1 MSTDKARMTP
11 ARKAGAVKPA
21 HLEQRDAGGWELEH
35 RYGERVH
42 ILDNVYLLSAL
53 ARIGSPQV
61 AHRDLMAL
69 LRSVYQSLLVTAC
82 GRELP
87 RVAAGIP
94 TRMAEQH
101 EDRGIYRGP
110 VFDPNIH
117 VVVVDIIRAGIVPS
131 QVCFELLIAMLSEQR
146 VRLDHLTMARQS
158 DARGHVTGV
167 DLSGSKIGGSVE
179 GSYMLLPDPMG
190 ATGKTTVRA
199 LKHYRA
205 RFGKPRKIVALPMI
219 VTPEY
224 LRAVLEEFDNL
235 VVYTA
240 RLDRGM
246 SDPDVLA
253 SVPGTHWD
261 REKGLDEKSYIVPGA
276 GGMGEVINNSWC

>member
-1 MSTDKARMTP
+1 MNEFPNLEMRGTRP
-11 ARKAGAVKPA
+11 A
-21 HLEQRDAGGWELEH
+21 DWELEH
-35 RYGERVH
+35 RYGDRVH

-53 ARIGSPQV
+53 ARIGSPNV

-69 LRSVYQSLLVTAC
+69 LRSVYQTLLMTAC

-87 RVAAGIP
+87 RVLTSTAS
-94 TRMAEQH
+94 RMAATH
-101 EDRGIYRGP
+101 KDRGHYKGP
-110 VFDPNIH
+110 VFDPKVK
-117 VVVVDIIRAGIVPS
+117 VVVVDVIRAGIVPS
-131 QVCFELLIAMLSEQR
+131 QVCFELLTSVLSEQC

-158 DARGHVTGV
+158 DAQGHVIGV
-167 DLSGSKIGGSVE
+167 DLSGSKIGGRVD
-179 GSYMLLPDPMG
+179 GSILILPDPMG

-199 LKHYRA
+199 IKHYLA
-205 RFGKPRKIVALPMI
+205 NFGRPDKIVALPMI

-224 LRAVLEEFDNL
+224 LRTVLEDSEDI

-246 SDPDVLA
+246 SDHDVLA
-253 SVPGTHWD
+253 TIPGTHWD